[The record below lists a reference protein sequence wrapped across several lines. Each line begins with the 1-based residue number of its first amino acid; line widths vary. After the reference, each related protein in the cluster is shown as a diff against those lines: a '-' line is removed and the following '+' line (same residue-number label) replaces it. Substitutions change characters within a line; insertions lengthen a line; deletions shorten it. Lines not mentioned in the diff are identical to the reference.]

1 MIKEKERNDV
11 IINYTIYPEKSG
23 VFKFILFEK
32 VNRSIFLNLSDR
44 IVKYTPSLNIGKM
57 VGGFL

>member
-1 MIKEKERNDV
+1 MIKEEEINDV
-11 IINYTIYPEKSG
+11 IINYTIYAEKSG

-32 VNRSIFLNLSDR
+32 LNRSIFLNLSDR
-44 IVKYTPSLNIGKM
+44 IVKYTPSSNIGKI